1 MQAFSTEPAYCTYY
15 PTAHVTS
22 ANGPDALWMLSGDN
36 TGKCSKHRE
45 CLCASVYDPD
55 YEDEDSSG
63 TPPIAAIAGGAAA
76 AILLMLGL
84 IFLYLRKK
92 RTAGSQPAIALT
104 AISLTTIGRRLSGRL
119 FAKEKDLEGGATR
132 KTTTYSVELTKTPM
146 GLGLSLTEEVV
157 TEIKSDSQ
165 AARNGRIK
173 VGDRVVTV
181 NGEAPTKAKPSSTI
195 LQATGVG
202 TIVKLEFTSE
212 PITMSFVDTV
222 DAEIPMGILP

>member
-1 MQAFSTEPAYCTYY
+1 M
-15 PTAHVTS
+15 
-22 ANGPDALWMLSGDN
+22 
-36 TGKCSKHRE
+36 
-45 CLCASVYDPD
+45 
-55 YEDEDSSG
+55 
-63 TPPIAAIAGGAAA
+63 
-76 AILLMLGL
+76 
-84 IFLYLRKK
+84 
-92 RTAGSQPAIALT
+92 
-104 AISLTTIGRRLSGRL
+104 
-119 FAKEKDLEGGATR
+119 EGGATR

-146 GLGLSLTEEVV
+146 GLGLSLTEDVV

-212 PITMSFVDTV
+212 PMTSASTV
-222 DAEIPMGILP
+222 SLPCLP